1 MAQTIKI
8 KRSTSTA
15 SPSSLQQGELA
26 YSQNSKKLFIGQPG
40 GSTGDILV
48 IGGQYY
54 SDIIDDLV
62 AGSSIT
68 ITGDVA
74 GTSTFNAG
82 TGVWTVN
89 VAQQA
94 DSVDLG
100 THTTGNYV
108 ATIADAGNSNIT
120 VANSGAESA
129 AITLDLTST
138 AVSAGSYGSAT
149 AIPNFTVDAKGR
161 LTAAGSSAANF
172 SIDADAGTA
181 DTVTLGETITF
192 AGGTALTSTAADNSI
207 TFALDNTAVTAG
219 SYGSA
224 TAIPTFTVD
233 QQGRLTAAGTA
244 SLSTSFTLA
253 ADSGTNDTFN
263 NGETL
268 TFAGGTAL
276 SSTVADNSITFA
288 LDNTAVTAG
297 SYGSATAIPT
307 FTVDAQGRLT
317 AAGTA
322 SVATNLSISGD
333 SGTDTIAIATGT
345 LNFAGGTGLTSTVTD
360 DDVSIALDNTAVTA
374 GNYGS
379 ATAIPTFTV
388 DAQGRLTA
396 AGTAAATF
404 TLAADSGTN
413 DSVTLGET
421 ITISGDTGI
430 STVVSANE
438 ISVDLDDTAVTAGS
452 YGSATSV
459 PTFTVDQQG
468 RLTAA
473 GSASISTSFTLAADS
488 GTNDTFNTG
497 ETLTI
502 AGGTGVATTVSDNQ
516 ISVAIGQAVGTT
528 DNVQFNNVQVDGTL
542 TSDDITSTNIS
553 VDGNATITGNL
564 TVNGTTTTV
573 NSTTVTLDDPL
584 LTLGGDTA
592 PTADDNL
599 DRGVEFRW
607 HDGTNAKL
615 GFFGYDDS
623 ASYFTFIPDAT
634 NTSNVMSGTAG
645 AAKFGSLALDTALTV
660 PNGGTGRTTATANGI
675 IYGNGTS
682 ALGVTA
688 AGTYDSSNSVGQLL
702 SVNSSGVPT
711 WTNTLD
717 GGTF

>member
-40 GSTGDILV
+40 GTTGDILT

-54 SDIIDDLV
+54 TDVIDDLV
-62 AGSSIT
+62 TGSAIS

-74 GTSTFNAG
+74 GTSTYNSN

-120 VANSGAESA
+120 VVNSGSETA
-129 AITLDLTST
+129 AVTLDLTDT
-138 AVSAGSYGSAT
+138 TVS
-149 AIPNFTVDAKGR
+149 
-161 LTAAGSSAANF
+161 
-172 SIDADAGTA
+172 
-181 DTVTLGETITF
+181 
-192 AGGTALTSTAADNSI
+192 
-207 TFALDNTAVTAG
+207 
-219 SYGSA
+219 
-224 TAIPTFTVD
+224 
-233 QQGRLTAAGTA
+233 
-244 SLSTSFTLA
+244 
-253 ADSGTNDTFN
+253 
-263 NGETL
+263 
-268 TFAGGTAL
+268 
-276 SSTVADNSITFA
+276 
-288 LDNTAVTAG
+288 AG

-307 FTVDAQGRLT
+307 FTVDAKGRLT

-322 SVATNLSISGD
+322 SIATTLSISGD
-333 SGTDTIAIATGT
+333 SGTDSVALSTGT
-345 LNFAGGTGLTSTVTD
+345 LNFAGGTAITTTVTD

-374 GNYGS
+374 GSYGS

-421 ITISGDTGI
+421 ITFSGDTGI

-438 ISVDLDDTAVTAGS
+438 ISIDLDDTAVTPGS

-497 ETLTI
+497 ETLTF
-502 AGGTGVATTVSDNQ
+502 AGGTGVDTTVTNNQ
-516 ISVAIGQAVGTT
+516 ISIAIGQSVGTS

-592 PTADDNL
+592 PSADDNL

-682 ALGVTA
+682 AFGVTA